1 MVGGADTDTVVDW
14 EAEPPAPV
22 HVNVNLVVTVRLP
35 VLPVPLDASDP
46 LQPPAAVHEVA
57 FVDDQL
63 RVDAP
68 PLATVAGLAD
78 NETVGAGEFTVTV
91 ADCDALPPPPVQVST

>member
-1 MVGGADTDTVVDW
+1 VVDW

-22 HVNVNLVVTVRLP
+22 HVNVNLVVAVRLP
-35 VLPVPLDASDP
+35 VLPVPLAALDP
-46 LQPPAAVHEVA
+46 LQPPVAAHEVA

-68 PLATVAGLAD
+68 PLATVVGLAD
-78 NETVGAGEFTVTV
+78 SVTVGAGEFTVTV
-91 ADCDALPPPPVQVST
+91 ADCEALAPLPVQVST